1 MIDSRSYILDR
12 LKSKA
17 VSIEEFN
24 FDKLTAPPLY
34 SMFSPQDIYELN
46 KIAKSLR
53 YAAKPQVKYQEID
66 KIMRRRGFVKFI
78 AGTNR
83 VVYRPLENDTFLVK
97 VAADAVGLGDN
108 PREFVNQQIFK
119 PFVTKVF
126 EVSPCGTI
134 GVFERVVPITSRE
147 EYLSVA
153 EDVFTMINEWFIGEY
168 VLEDIG
174 TRFFMNIGI
183 RKGFGPVLLDFPY
196 VYKLD
201 GDKLFCNAPNPNNPS
216 GCCEGVIDYDDGYNF
231 LYCTKCGVKYKAKEL
246 AEAVKQN
253 NVIVKSEGDIHMKF
267 TCKGGTLNV
276 NETVT
281 TGMYAGMAKATPVKP
296 VKKESKG
303 MKLKDSSKKENV
315 EETVGEDDHS
325 PSATEIIMYKETEV
339 PTVDHRVP
347 YAKIKDEN
355 KESVALETPLT
366 EEDHKIIDECA
377 DKAFDNYASI
387 NESKSE
393 EENEVTGIPEW
404 VRGKTEPNTNEC
416 VDDEVASEVG
426 EETTSF
432 EKFVLKEKETEFGY
446 ASEPEDAV
454 MVDKTVNGVN
464 ATPTKV
470 SPIEFMEE
478 SEVDRVTE
486 FSYFIKNHFKE
497 IYEKSED
504 TLKDLAK
511 ELLKNEEFTKFVKE
525 YVMKKE
531 LENNKSTSYR
541 EGYSFGLAECGS
553 NINKLKS
560 EIFVLEQN
568 LEKVTKEKESW
579 IAAYK
584 EKDNRLNTA
593 NEELNVSKEH
603 LERFEKIV
611 EDKDKLIEQLQIENF
626 TLKEDLDKEESSH
639 KDIVTG
645 LESTIEELSK
655 RDTEGLETITKRDE
669 EIKNLKEQLD
679 TANNIIGSKDTRINV
694 LLDELEDAKNEIEQL
709 TSSETADEVVG
720 LPEPSEKACDPA
732 EPEVPTPK
740 TFGDMVTELAEFVK
754 ANKTNIREE
763 DVLNHE
769 FVYDLDEDE
778 ILKVIFGKESP
789 YDIDVTY
796 ENIKWDEEIEKLKVQ
811 LEDANNIISSKD
823 TRINVLLDELED
835 AKDEI
840 EQLTSCETADEAV
853 GLPEPSEEACDV
865 AEPEAPTPKTFG
877 EIVAELAE
885 FVKANKTSIKEEDVL
900 DPEFVYDLDEILKVI
915 FGEESPYDIDVTY
928 ENIKWDEEN
937 DCMVIVAKSTVT
949 RAYTVNGDELDKLV
963 CEGNG
968 YDITVSSEEVLN
980 ILKGVSIKDTTGEA
994 VKVHTL
1000 VENEKEDLNA
1010 LKEAPTAVID
1020 NVGYNGLKFYS
1031 STVMNAKDLDTTQ
1044 NFKKC
1049 IVVLDEE
1056 ENYLK
1061 DRNGFIIMIDVLDD
1075 RDVAK
1080 LSVVSSDWLS
1090 KLRARNEE
1098 LEKVEENYNL
1108 VVTGT
1113 KDGDAIEGSVAT
1125 AVRHDVPV
1133 DYIEGSVD
1141 SSKVTVEATESVKED
1156 VVEEPNEYGVM
1167 DE

>member
-315 EETVGEDDHS
+315 EETVREGSSS
-325 PSATEIIMYKETEV
+325 PSVEEVKFDKIPVPCVEDKDGNKKPVDIIMNSTSIVSRILTKEDEETEPV
-339 PTVDHRVP
+339 
-347 YAKIKDEN
+347 
-355 KESVALETPLT
+355 ETY
-366 EEDHKIIDECA
+366 DQ
-377 DKAFDNYASI
+377 
-387 NESKSE
+387 
-393 EENEVTGIPEW
+393 VPEW

-416 VDDEVASEVG
+416 VDGKATSEVN
-426 EETTSF
+426 EEITSF
-432 EKFVLKEKETEFGY
+432 EKFILKEKETEFGY
-446 ASEPEDAV
+446 AGEPEDTV

-478 SEVDRVTE
+478 SEVDRVAE
-486 FSYFIKNHFKE
+486 FSDFIKNHFKE

-541 EGYSFGLAECGS
+541 EGYSFALAECGS
-553 NINKLKS
+553 SINKLKNENFTLKQS
-560 EIFVLEQN
+560 LE
-568 LEKVTKEKESW
+568 EVTKEKESW
-579 IAAYK
+579 ITAYK
-584 EKDNRLNTA
+584 EKDNELNA
-593 NEELNVSKEH
+593 SNEELKVNKEH

-611 EDKDKLIEQLQIENF
+611 EDRDKLIEQLQSENF

-645 LESTIEELSK
+645 LESTIEELAK
-655 RDTEGLETITKRDE
+655 RDTDGLETISKR
-669 EIKNLKEQLD
+669 
-679 TANNIIGSKDTRINV
+679 
-694 LLDELEDAKNEIEQL
+694 
-709 TSSETADEVVG
+709 
-720 LPEPSEKACDPA
+720 
-732 EPEVPTPK
+732 
-740 TFGDMVTELAEFVK
+740 
-754 ANKTNIREE
+754 
-763 DVLNHE
+763 
-769 FVYDLDEDE
+769 
-778 ILKVIFGKESP
+778 
-789 YDIDVTY
+789 
-796 ENIKWDEEIEKLKVQ
+796 DEEIEKLKEQ
-811 LEDANNIISSKD
+811 LENANNIISSKD

-840 EQLTSCETADEAV
+840 EQLTSSETTDEVV
-853 GLPEPSEEACDV
+853 GVHEPSEEACDP
-865 AEPEAPTPKTFG
+865 AEPEVPTPKTFG
-877 EIVAELAE
+877 DMVTKLAE
-885 FVKANKTSIKEEDVL
+885 FIKTNKTNIREEDVL
-900 DPEFVYDLDEILKVI
+900 NPEFVYDLDEILKVI
-915 FGEESPYDIDVTY
+915 FGEDSPYDIDVTY

-968 YDITVSSEEVLN
+968 YDITVSSEEVLD

-1000 VENEKEDLNA
+1000 VENEEDLNA
-1010 LKEAPTAVID
+1010 LRPAHTAVID
-1020 NVGYNGLKFYS
+1020 NVGYNGLKFYN

-1075 RDVAK
+1075 REVAK

-1113 KDGDAIEGSVAT
+1113 RDGDVFEDGVVTEGSVAT
-1125 AVRHDVPV
+1125 APIKALV
-1133 DYIEGSVD
+1133 GD

-1167 DE
+1167 EE

>member
-339 PTVDHRVP
+339 PTVNYRVP

-366 EEDHKIIDECA
+366 EEDHKIIDECV

-416 VDDEVASEVG
+416 VDG
-426 EETTSF
+426 EATSKAYEDTTSF

-446 ASEPEDAV
+446 ASEPEDTV

-478 SEVDRVTE
+478 SEVDRVAE
-486 FSYFIKNHFKE
+486 FSNFIKNHFKE

-511 ELLKNEEFTKFVKE
+511 ELLKSEEFTKFVKE

-553 NINKLKS
+553 NIDKLRS
-560 EIFVLEQN
+560 ENFTLKHSLE
-568 LEKVTKEKESW
+568 EVIKEKESW

-611 EDKDKLIEQLQIENF
+611 EDKDKLIKQLQSENF
-626 TLKEDLDKEESSH
+626 TLKEDLGKEESSH

-645 LESTIEELSK
+645 LESTIEELTK
-655 RDTEGLETITKRDE
+655 RDTDGLETISKRDE
-669 EIKNLKEQLD
+669 EIEKLKVQLED
-679 TANNIIGSKDTRINV
+679 ANNIISDKDTRINV

-769 FVYDLDEDE
+769 FVYDLDE
-778 ILKVIFGKESP
+778 
-789 YDIDVTY
+789 
-796 ENIKWDEEIEKLKVQ
+796 
-811 LEDANNIISSKD
+811 
-823 TRINVLLDELED
+823 
-835 AKDEI
+835 
-840 EQLTSCETADEAV
+840 
-853 GLPEPSEEACDV
+853 
-865 AEPEAPTPKTFG
+865 
-877 EIVAELAE
+877 
-885 FVKANKTSIKEEDVL
+885 
-900 DPEFVYDLDEILKVI
+900 ILKVI

-968 YDITVSSEEVLN
+968 YDITVSSEEVLD

-1000 VENEKEDLNA
+1000 VENDEEDLNA
-1010 LKEAPTAVID
+1010 LRPAPTAVVD

-1031 STVMNAKDLDTTQ
+1031 SVVMNARDLDTTQ

-1075 RDVAK
+1075 REVAK

-1090 KLRARNEE
+1090 KLRSRNEE

-1113 KDGDAIEGSVAT
+1113 KNGDVIEGSVAS
-1125 AVRHDVPV
+1125 VPV
-1133 DYIEGSVD
+1133 KEMVTTESE
-1141 SSKVTVEATESVKED
+1141 VTVETTESVNET

-1167 DE
+1167 EE

>member
-34 SMFSPQDIYELN
+34 SMFSLQDIYELN

-303 MKLKDSSKKENV
+303 MKLKETSSKTFGKNEA
-315 EETVGEDDHS
+315 EDEDNSS
-325 PSATEIIMYKETEV
+325 PSSVIEDTEV
-339 PTVDHRVP
+339 F
-347 YAKIKDEN
+347 EN
-355 KESVALETPLT
+355 KKSVDVAPVET
-366 EEDHKIIDECA
+366 
-377 DKAFDNYASI
+377 FDR
-387 NESKSE
+387 
-393 EENEVTGIPEW
+393 VPEW
-404 VRGKTEPNTNEC
+404 VRSKTEPDMGEC
-416 VDDEVASEVG
+416 VDGEAASKACKDN
-426 EETTSF
+426 TSF
-432 EKFVLKEKETEFGY
+432 EDFVLKEKETEFGY
-446 ASEPEDAV
+446 VGEPEEAT

-464 ATPTKV
+464 ATPAKV
-470 SPIEFMEE
+470 SPIEFVED
-478 SEVDRVTE
+478 SEVSTAGEVNRVTE
-486 FSYFIKNHFKE
+486 FTDFIKNHFKE

-511 ELLKNEEFTKFVKE
+511 ELLKSEEFTKFVKE

-553 NINKLKS
+553 NIDKLRNENFTLKQS
-560 EIFVLEQN
+560 LE
-568 LEKVTKEKESW
+568 EVTKEKESW

-584 EKDNRLNTA
+584 EKDNELNVS
-593 NEELNVSKEH
+593 NEELKVSKEH

-611 EDKDKLIEQLQIENF
+611 EDRDKLIEQLQSENF

-645 LESTIEELSK
+645 LESTIEELAK
-655 RDTEGLETITKRDE
+655 RDTEGLETISKR
-669 EIKNLKEQLD
+669 
-679 TANNIIGSKDTRINV
+679 
-694 LLDELEDAKNEIEQL
+694 
-709 TSSETADEVVG
+709 
-720 LPEPSEKACDPA
+720 
-732 EPEVPTPK
+732 
-740 TFGDMVTELAEFVK
+740 
-754 ANKTNIREE
+754 
-763 DVLNHE
+763 
-769 FVYDLDEDE
+769 
-778 ILKVIFGKESP
+778 
-789 YDIDVTY
+789 
-796 ENIKWDEEIEKLKVQ
+796 DEEIEKLKEQ

-823 TRINVLLDELED
+823 TRINVLLDELEN
-835 AKDEI
+835 AKGEI
-840 EQLTSCETADEAV
+840 EQLTSSETADEVV
-853 GLPEPSEEACDV
+853 GLPEPSEKTYDV
-865 AEPEAPTPKTFG
+865 AEPEVPTPKTFG
-877 EIVAELAE
+877 DMVTELAE
-885 FVKANKTSIKEEDVL
+885 FIKANKTSIKAEDVL
-900 DPEFVYDLDEILKVI
+900 DPEFIYDLDEILEVI
-915 FGEESPYDIDVTY
+915 FNEESPYDIDVTY
-928 ENIKWDEEN
+928 KDIKWDNEN
-937 DCMVIVAKSTVT
+937 DCMIIEASSTVT
-949 RAYTVNGDELDKLV
+949 RVYTVNSDELVKQV

-968 YDITVSSEEVLN
+968 YDITVSSEEILN

-994 VKVHTL
+994 VKIHTL
-1000 VENEKEDLNA
+1000 VENQEEDLNA
-1010 LKEAPTAVID
+1010 LRPAPTAVVD

-1031 STVMNAKDLDTTQ
+1031 SVVMNARDLDTTQ

-1075 RDVAK
+1075 REVAK

-1090 KLRARNEE
+1090 KLRSRNEE

-1113 KDGDAIEGSVAT
+1113 KDGDVLEGSVAT

-1133 DYIEGSVD
+1133 DYIEGSVA
-1141 SSKVTVEATESVKED
+1141 SSKVTVEATESVKGD
-1156 VVEEPNEYGVM
+1156 NVEEPNEYGVM
-1167 DE
+1167 EE